1 MGRHRI
7 GEASQPRVR
16 ARSEYFMG
24 LQYLF
29 MMSGAVQLG
38 ASFQGFQLRRL
49 AGGRNSSETGAAFQ
63 EPPSTKAESGRLLS
77 TLRQSLRQMIRDS
90 PRGTHWWLKASVTGN

>member
-1 MGRHRI
+1 
-7 GEASQPRVR
+7 
-16 ARSEYFMG
+16 MG

-38 ASFQGFQLRRL
+38 TGFQGLQLRRP
-49 AGGRNSSETGAAFQ
+49 ARGRNSSETGAAFQ
-63 EPPSTKAESGRLLS
+63 EPPSTKAENGRLLS
-77 TLRQSLRQMIRDS
+77 TLRQSLRQMIKDS

>member
-1 MGRHRI
+1 
-7 GEASQPRVR
+7 
-16 ARSEYFMG
+16 MG

-38 ASFQGFQLRRL
+38 ASFQGLQLRRL
-49 AGGRNSSETGAAFQ
+49 AGGRNPSEMGAALQ
-63 EPPSTKAESGRLLS
+63 EPPSAKAKSGWVLS
-77 TLRQSLRQMIRDS
+77 TRRQSLRDS